1 MNAIVTG
8 GRDYVLTQTDRQF
21 LERVVA
27 MLRIKVIF
35 TNGLPGVSDQIA
47 TWAQR
52 RRISV
57 QRVTANFM
65 HDGPATPEERNTTLV
80 TLAKAVI
87 AFPGESA
94 SDDLVA
100 KARKARLSIHES
112 PSRHLAKPSLVEA
125 MLRQRATSP
134 STRPKLKP

>member
-8 GRDYVLTQTDRQF
+8 GRDYALTPADYRF
-21 LERVVA
+21 LERTVA
-27 MLRIKVIF
+27 MLRVKVIF
-35 TNGLPGVSDQIA
+35 TNGLPGVAEQVEP
-47 TWAQR
+47 WAKR
-52 RRISV
+52 RGISV

-100 KARKARLSIHES
+100 KARKARLSVHES
-112 PSRHLAKPSLVEA
+112 PRRQLANLPTMDTRLRHLQAPSA
-125 MLRQRATSP
+125 R
-134 STRPKLKP
+134 RPKLTP